1 MLEHLYKVFIVV
13 TLLLNLAAAGSDI
26 GLEMVDPGTYA
37 HFMCVIILAFQFRV
51 TFK

>member
-26 GLEMVDPGTYA
+26 GLGTIDPGTYA
-37 HFMCVIILAFQFRV
+37 HFMCVAILAFQFRV